1 MSTQALE
8 EKAYFSVGRPEG
20 LAGFLGSLGYTVV
33 TTNSRKK
40 APWSAER
47 SSRELRK
54 SWCRMKKNL
63 RTKELTFKKTELPA
77 RASPQCFYAVLEHC
91 GIQDSKGKNELYKAF

>member
-1 MSTQALE
+1 ME
-8 EKAYFSVGRPEG
+8 KKAYFSVGRPEG
-20 LAGFLGSLGYTVV
+20 LAGFLSRLGYTVV
-33 TTNSRKK
+33 TTNSSRRK

-63 RTKELTFKKTELPA
+63 RTKELTSKKTELPA
-77 RASPQCFYAVLEHC
+77 RPAL
-91 GIQDSKGKNELYKAF
+91 NAFTQR

>member
-8 EKAYFSVGRPEG
+8 KKAYFSVGRPG
-20 LAGFLGSLGYTVV
+20 LAGFLSSLGYTAVV
-33 TTNSRKK
+33 TTNSSGRK

-63 RTKELTFKKTELPA
+63 RTKELTSKKRELPA
-77 RASPQCFYAVLEHC
+77 RASPQLSVKVETMFLL
-91 GIQDSKGKNELYKAF
+91 S